1 MKFRSVLLGG
11 LLAGTL
17 FVAGSGEASANVAWC
32 ISDPPILVVT
42 PGGHYIVVN
51 NMVYLPPQAL
61 HLKNRITDDASAT
74 SNGRGGTLV
83 TVHVHVPATAGRAH
97 VISSENRFRLSAQ
110 QDGQTTITLYLDV
123 PLT

>member
-1 MKFRSVLLGG
+1 MKFRNVLLGG

-17 FVAGSGEASANVAWC
+17 FIAGSGAASANVAWC
-32 ISDPPILVVT
+32 ISDPPIQLVT

-61 HLKNRITDDASAT
+61 HLKNQITDEATAT
-74 SNGRGGTLV
+74 SDGAGGTLI

-97 VISSENRFRLSAQ
+97 VISSENRFRTTMQ
-110 QDGQTTITLYLDV
+110 RDGDTTITLYLDV

>member
-17 FVAGSGEASANVAWC
+17 FIAGSGAASANVAWC
-32 ISDPPILVVT
+32 ISDPPIQLTT

-61 HLKNRITDDASAT
+61 HLKNQITDDATAT
-74 SNGRGGTLV
+74 RDGAGGTLI
-83 TVHVHVPATAGRAH
+83 TVHVHLPAKAGRAH
-97 VISSENRFRLSAQ
+97 VISSENRFRLSTQ
-110 QDGQTTITLYLDV
+110 KDGNATVTLYLDI